1 MSRPERMYIYIYNH
15 NAREGQLPDL
25 EVGGVGEGAISPRQ
39 KNCKQNM
46 GEVSNRKIPVLTGRT
61 LKIDMCFHFC
71 LLFRDK
77 LTFTF
82 TSL

>member
-46 GEVSNRKIPVLTGRT
+46 GMSIKQENTCADRENPKNRYVFSFLSLIP
-61 LKIDMCFHFC
+61 
-71 LLFRDK
+71 
-77 LTFTF
+77 
-82 TSL
+82 